1 MKMYATYNRTFGTWK
16 VTQNRQTLASGQGLD
31 SFIAISKQYP
41 QAIARWV
48 D

>member
-1 MKMYATYNRTFGTWK
+1 MKTYATYNRTTGTWK

-31 SFIAISKQYP
+31 SFIAIFGKYP
-41 QAIARWV
+41 KAVTRWT